1 MKKDDKL
8 ANRWLGQQYEEQTE
22 LKKTRLDLKEGKV
35 NQPEYD
41 FKDGPGEVA
50 PKADVAEA
58 KRLHDLVQVFHVLPA
73 R

>member
-1 MKKDDKL
+1 MINWPID
-8 ANRWLGQQYEEQTE
+8 GFPQQQYEEQ
-22 LKKTRLDLKEGKV
+22 KKTRLDLKEGKV
-35 NQPEYD
+35 HQPEYD

-58 KRLHDLVQVFHVLPA
+58 KRLHDLVQVLHVLPA

>member
-1 MKKDDKL
+1 M

-50 PKADVAEA
+50 PKADVAKAE
-58 KRLHDLVQVFHVLPA
+58 RLHDLVQVFHVLPA

>member
-1 MKKDDKL
+1 MKKDTQL
-8 ANRWLGQQYEEQTE
+8 ANKRLGQQYEEQTE
-22 LKKTRLDLKEGKV
+22 LKKPRLDLKEYKV
-35 NQPEYD
+35 NQPEDD

-58 KRLHDLVQVFHVLPA
+58 ERLHDLVQVFHVLPA

>member
-1 MKKDDKL
+1 MINWPID
-8 ANRWLGQQYEEQTE
+8 GFPQQQYEEQTE

-58 KRLHDLVQVFHVLPA
+58 KRLHDLVQVLHVLPA